1 MNILEEI
8 KTILEK
14 IRTNDDRINPL
25 TRQEYLQIINKDGYN
40 IEKILAITDKKLRE
54 KYQDYT
60 DDKAFFRDC
69 LYEYAS
75 KVIPLIKR
83 EYENYLDNGTILRL
97 DNLISENKINIK
109 DKEKMENI
117 SEKDKGYYGGGAHS
131 DGTIDISM
139 PQGDIIRGT
148 RQQLGVLLHEIFHQ
162 THKWRTGIDLNYMID
177 GTKAKELNYGG
188 FLMEEGLTEKCAI
201 DFARKHN
208 LPCKPSYTYH
218 LYVELVSK
226 IEKVLSLENGQLFN
240 ANYREV
246 FNKIEKTGKLLEQYE
261 ITELYRYT
269 SFFQKTKDNVVT
281 FNYNGKTYMSN
292 SFPKFDEKIKK
303 SLSVDSKEKERI
315 SFNNRLD
322 EIKKRKDLLGQYA
335 VILQEIKRRK
345 ELENNSLSKGTQ
357 TKSRGAI
364 DTFTCILFTLAISI
378 LTFAITYFLLSK
390 HF

>member
-1 MNILEEI
+1 MNDIDQI
-8 KTILEK
+8 KMILEK
-14 IRTNDDRINPL
+14 IRTNADMINMVSKEEWL
-25 TRQEYLQIINKDGYN
+25 KMINQDGYD
-40 IEKILAITDKKLRE
+40 IEKVLALTDSRLKE
-54 KYQDYT
+54 KYQGYT

-97 DNLISENKINIK
+97 DNLISENKVNIK

-177 GTKAKELNYGG
+177 GIKAKELNYGG

-246 FNKIEKTGKLLEQYE
+246 FNKIERTGQLLEQYE

-269 SFFQKTKDNVVT
+269 SFFQKTKDNAVT

-292 SFPKFDEKIKK
+292 SFPKFDEKMKK
-303 SLSVDSKEKERI
+303 SLRADSKEKERI

-345 ELENNSLSKGTQ
+345 ELENNSLSKDNQ

>member
-1 MNILEEI
+1 MTDIEQI
-8 KTILEK
+8 KIILEK
-14 IRTNDDRINPL
+14 IRTNDDRKNVL
-25 TRQEYLQIINKDGYN
+25 TKSQYLNNINKNGYN
-40 IEKILAITDKKLRE
+40 IEEILTKTDKKLKE
-54 KYQDYT
+54 KYLKYT
-60 DDKAFFRDC
+60 DDTTFFHDC
-69 LYEYAS
+69 LYEYAAMI
-75 KVIPLIKR
+75 IPLIKKD
-83 EYENYLDNGTILRL
+83 YEDYLDAAAMTRL
-97 DNLISENKINIK
+97 DSLLKEHKIKIK
-109 DKEKMENI
+109 DEEKMENI

-139 PQGDIIRGT
+139 PQGNIIRGT

-162 THKWRTGIDLNYMID
+162 THRWRIGIDLNYTID
-177 GTKAKELNYGG
+177 GTFAKALNNGG
-188 FLMEEGLTEKCAI
+188 FIIEEGLTDKCAI

-208 LPCKPSYTYH
+208 LPCKPSYTYY

-246 FNKIEKTGKLLEQYE
+246 FNKIEKTGQLLEQYE

-292 SFPKFDEKIKK
+292 SFPKFDEKMKK
-303 SLSVDSKEKERI
+303 SLRADSKEKERI
-315 SFNNRLD
+315 SLNNRLD

-335 VILQEIKRRK
+335 MILQEIKRRK
-345 ELENNSLSKGTQ
+345 ELENNDLLKDDQ
-357 TKSRGAI
+357 TKIRGAI
-364 DTFTCILFTLAISI
+364 DTFTCILFTLVISI